1 MSKDEKYLNER
12 KIKPVSV
19 LVILV
24 VFNLLLGVLSWV
36 APEDGWKVTKSLT
49 LSFPSLGSIFNED
62 TSRVVSIDSVL
73 ADIQINEDIDTID
86 HTVEIDSNRRLVLPV
101 QSLEHPLLSFFNSLD
116 SISTSD
122 NTVHVLHYGDSQL
135 EGDRISS
142 YLRKKFQRLYGGLG
156 PGIVLPIDI
165 SRARRTI
172 LQSESRDWRKFAVY
186 GNLPR
191 VPQGRMGIGA
201 SSYMYTGSYQK
212 IIGYDTS
219 LVQPKMNLD
228 SSKKNIDSA
237 LVKKTDTSSVTKDTV
252 VSPIY
257 QTEKVSSSWLR
268 FRANSKTDSLCR
280 SFSTVSILYHGRDT
294 SRLVA
299 NVGGKSI
306 SKVLYPSSSV
316 KRVYLY
322 QGVPVKTVS
331 ISFSGPSP
339 YIHGVLLDGN
349 GGVAVDNFPM
359 RGSSGLG
366 FASIR
371 RDHYAR
377 LIDLTNTKLI
387 IMQYGVNVIPN
398 PQKNYDY
405 YYRMFVKQL
414 EAIKAADST
423 VSVLVIGP
431 SDMSRKRMS
440 KYESYP
446 NIPLIRDAM
455 KRAAF
460 ETGCAFWD
468 LYSAMGGKNSMV
480 SWVQNKPAL
489 AGTDYTHFNT
499 KGAEYVG
506 QMLFEAILYEYE
518 NWLINKQVNGS

>member
-1 MSKDEKYLNER
+1 VSSNPKYQKGQ
-12 KIKPVSV
+12 KIKPVGV
-19 LVILV
+19 LVILLI
-24 VFNLLLGVLSWV
+24 FNGLLGILSYV
-36 APEDGWKVTKSLT
+36 SPKEGWKLSESLT
-49 LSFPSLGSIFNED
+49 LSFPGLESVFSKD
-62 TSRVVSIDSVL
+62 TTVVVSLDSVL
-73 ADIQINEDIDTID
+73 ADVQVTDDIDTLD
-86 HTVEIDSNRRLVLPV
+86 YSVEIDSNRRLVLPPGHIT
-101 QSLEHPLLSFFNSLD
+101 HPLAGFFIGLD
-116 SISTSD
+116 SIQNQD
-122 NTVHVLHYGDSQL
+122 NTIHVLHYGDSQL

-142 YLRKKFQRLYGGLG
+142 YLRKKLQRLYGGLG

-191 VPQGRMGIGA
+191 VPKGKMGLGA
-201 SSYMYTGSYQK
+201 SSYIYTGSYQK
-212 IIGYDTS
+212 IIGYDTA
-219 LVQPKMNLD
+219 LVTQKPVMD
-228 SSKKNIDSA
+228 SSSNAKDSVLA
-237 LVKKTDTSSVTKDTV
+237 EVEDTSKLTNDTV
-252 VSPIY
+252 FTPLY

-280 SFSTVSILYHGRDT
+280 SFSTVAILYHGDDT
-294 SRLVA
+294 SNIVA
-299 NVGGKSI
+299 TIGGKI
-306 SKVLYPSSSV
+306 IRKTLYPSSAV
-316 KRVYLY
+316 RRVDLY
-322 QGVPVKTVS
+322 QGLPVNNVT
-331 ISFSGPSP
+331 IQFFGPSP
-339 YIHGVLLDGN
+339 YLHGVLLDGK

-366 FASIR
+366 FASIQGN
-371 RDHYAR
+371 HYAKM
-377 LIDLTNTKLI
+377 LELTNSKLI

-423 VSVLVIGP
+423 VSILVIGP
-431 SDMSRKRMS
+431 SDMSRKRMG

-455 KRAAF
+455 KKAAF
-460 ETGCAFWD
+460 ENGCAFWD
-468 LYSAMGGKNSMV
+468 LYAAMGGKNSMV

-518 NWLINKQVNGS
+518 TWLIKKQVNGS